1 MINTCSLRGGLSNAA
16 FFLAQQELLG
26 SNCKPASQ
34 KSQEEN
40 GTLKEVVMEFLLSCQ
55 KLPMKAN

>member
-26 SNCKPASQ
+26 CNFEPTNQMSL
-34 KSQEEN
+34 EE
-40 GTLKEVVMEFLLSCQ
+40 KEFREVIIEVIT
-55 KLPMKAN
+55 KL